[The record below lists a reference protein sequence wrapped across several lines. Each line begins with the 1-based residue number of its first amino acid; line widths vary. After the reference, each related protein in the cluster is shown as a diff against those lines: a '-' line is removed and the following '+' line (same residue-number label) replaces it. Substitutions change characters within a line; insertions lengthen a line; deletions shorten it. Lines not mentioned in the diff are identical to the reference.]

1 MIELLA
7 PAGSMD
13 ALRAAV
19 QNGANAVYLGCGAFN
34 ARQSAKNF
42 TIQSLAEAVK
52 YCHVRGV
59 AVHLTL
65 NTLVSDKEMTE
76 CIKLIRAAAECGVD
90 AFIVQDLGVVQLC
103 RRIAPSVPLHGSTQM
118 TVHSLPGVLLCAAW
132 GLSRVVLSREL
143 SREEIRYICTHSP
156 IEIEVFG
163 HGALCMSYS
172 GQCYL
177 SAAIGGRSGN
187 RGRCAQPC
195 RQCYGYSRREN
206 RYPLSLK
213 DNCLIAYLRELESM
227 GVASLKLE
235 GRMKRPEYVAVV
247 TDVYRRALNGEK
259 LTQEMMDALLMAFN
273 RQGFTD
279 GYYNGK
285 LGKDMFGIREDKG
298 DEAPWMREARQSYEG
313 AENPLVNVAMH
324 MVVRQGIS
332 SLVVLDPQGRRCA
345 ITGPAP
351 EVARTQEL
359 TLEQLESRLSKT
371 GGTPYRCVR
380 VTADITPG
388 LTLSAA
394 AINAMRRDV
403 LNQLTAVRS
412 RREERQILTLPKLHH
427 HKGAVD
433 APGYTVQV
441 TTREQITPKVLKMN
455 PEVLYVPL
463 HILAGDEAFTRQ
475 LSKLA
480 PVAAVLPRIVHDGQ
494 MGKLREDLRNVR
506 RWGVKEA
513 LVGNLGLMLPVRDAG
528 LEIRGDFGLNIYNSM
543 SMLSLQELELKS
555 AMLSFE
561 MTLPQVRDISKPIP
575 AELLAYG
582 RLPLM
587 VTENCLIRG
596 KTGECACHLASTKL
610 VDKTGAEFPVIRDG
624 ASCRSV
630 LLNGKKLNWLDRQK
644 DLSKLGLWAVR
655 LYFTTENGQEV
666 DRVLQSC
673 VSPIPFDPGA
683 CTRGLYLRGLD

>member
-19 QNGANAVYLGCGAFN
+19 QNGANAVYLGCGTFN
-34 ARQSAKNF
+34 ARQGAKNF
-42 TIQSLAEAVK
+42 TIQTLAEAVK

-59 AVHLTL
+59 QVHLTL
-65 NTLVSDKEMTE
+65 NTLVSDRETE
-76 CIKLIRAAAECGVD
+76 DCIKLINAAAEAGVD

-103 RRIAPSVPLHGSTQM
+103 RRIAPMVPLHGSTQM

-132 GLSRVVLSREL
+132 GMSRVVLSREL
-143 SREEIRYICTHSP
+143 NKEEIRYICKHSP
-156 IEIEVFG
+156 IEIEVFA

-213 DNCLIAYLRELESM
+213 DNCMVTYLRELEAM

-247 TDVYRRALNGEK
+247 TDVYRRALDDGK
-259 LTQEMMDALLMAFN
+259 VTQEMMDALLAAFN

-279 GYYNGK
+279 GYYMDK
-285 LGKDMFGIREDKG
+285 LGKDMFGIRDEKN

-313 AENPLVNVAMH
+313 AENPLVNVALH

-332 SLVVLDPQGRRCA
+332 GLTVVDPDGRRC
-345 ITGPAP
+345 TVSGPVP
-351 EVARTQEL
+351 EVARTQEI
-359 TLEQLESRLSKT
+359 TFEQLESRLSKT

-380 VTADITPG
+380 VTADIDRG

-394 AINAMRRDV
+394 AINAMRRDA
-403 LNQLTAVRS
+403 LNQLTALRS
-412 RREERQILTLPKLHH
+412 RKETRQMYTMPKLQHVEGH
-427 HKGAVD
+427 RD
-433 APGYTVQV
+433 APGYTIAV

-455 PEVLYVPL
+455 PQVLYVPL
-463 HILAGDEAFTRQ
+463 HILAGDETFTRQ
-475 LSKLA
+475 LA
-480 PVAAVLPRIVHDGQ
+480 EAVRVAAVLPRIVHDGQ
-494 MGKLREDLRNVR
+494 MAKLREDMKKIR
-506 RWGVKEA
+506 RWGVEEV
-513 LVGNLGLMLPVRDAG
+513 LVGNLGLMLPAREAG
-528 LEIRGDFGLNIYNSM
+528 MQIRGDYGLNVFNSI
-543 SMLSLQELELKS
+543 SVLALKELELKS

-561 MTLPQVRDISKPIP
+561 MTLPQVRDVSKPIET
-575 AELLAYG
+575 ELLAYG

-587 VTENCLIRG
+587 ITENCLIRG
-596 KTGECACHLASTKL
+596 KTGECACHLSSTKL
-610 VDKTGAEFPVIRDG
+610 VDKTGAEFPVLRDG
-624 ASCRSV
+624 ATCRSV
-630 LLNGKKLNWLDRQK
+630 LFNGKKLNWLDRQK
-644 DLSKLGLWAVR
+644 DLSKLGLWAMR
-655 LYFTTENGQEV
+655 LYFTTENPQEV

-673 VSPIPFDPGA
+673 VVPVKFDPGA
-683 CTRGLYLRGLD
+683 CTRGLYLRGLE

>member
-1 MIELLA
+1 
-7 PAGSMD
+7 
-13 ALRAAV
+13 
-19 QNGANAVYLGCGAFN
+19 
-34 ARQSAKNF
+34 
-42 TIQSLAEAVK
+42 
-52 YCHVRGV
+52 
-59 AVHLTL
+59 
-65 NTLVSDKEMTE
+65 
-76 CIKLIRAAAECGVD
+76 
-90 AFIVQDLGVVQLC
+90 
-103 RRIAPSVPLHGSTQM
+103 
-118 TVHSLPGVLLCAAW
+118 
-132 GLSRVVLSREL
+132 
-143 SREEIRYICTHSP
+143 
-156 IEIEVFG
+156 
-163 HGALCMSYS
+163 
-172 GQCYL
+172 
-177 SAAIGGRSGN
+177 
-187 RGRCAQPC
+187 
-195 RQCYGYSRREN
+195 
-206 RYPLSLK
+206 
-213 DNCLIAYLRELESM
+213 
-227 GVASLKLE
+227 
-235 GRMKRPEYVAVV
+235 
-247 TDVYRRALNGEK
+247 
-259 LTQEMMDALLMAFN
+259 
-273 RQGFTD
+273 
-279 GYYNGK
+279 
-285 LGKDMFGIREDKG
+285 
-298 DEAPWMREARQSYEG
+298 
-313 AENPLVNVAMH
+313 
-324 MVVRQGIS
+324 
-332 SLVVLDPQGRRCA
+332 
-345 ITGPAP
+345 
-351 EVARTQEL
+351 
-359 TLEQLESRLSKT
+359 
-371 GGTPYRCVR
+371 
-380 VTADITPG
+380 
-388 LTLSAA
+388 
-394 AINAMRRDV
+394 
-403 LNQLTAVRS
+403 
-412 RREERQILTLPKLHH
+412 
-427 HKGAVD
+427 
-433 APGYTVQV
+433 
-441 TTREQITPKVLKMN
+441 MN
-455 PEVLYVPL
+455 PEALYVPL

-513 LVGNLGLMLPVRDAG
+513 LVGNLGLMLPARDAG

>member
-52 YCHVRGV
+52 YCHIRGV

-65 NTLVSDKEMTE
+65 NTLVSDKETEE
-76 CIKLIRAAAECGVD
+76 CIKLIQAASECGVD
-90 AFIVQDLGVVQLC
+90 AFIVQDLGVMQLC
-103 RRIAPSVPLHGSTQM
+103 RRIAPDVPVHGSTQM
-118 TVHSLPGVLLCAAW
+118 TVHSLSGVLLCAAW

-143 SREEIRYICTHSP
+143 NREEIRYICKHSP

-213 DNCLIAYLRELESM
+213 DNCLVSYLRELEAM
-227 GVASLKLE
+227 GVASLKME
-235 GRMKRPEYVAVV
+235 GRMKRPEYVAVI
-247 TDVYRRALNGEK
+247 TNVYRRALDGEPVTK
-259 LTQEMMDALLMAFN
+259 EMMDALLMAFN

-279 GYYNGK
+279 GYYTGK
-285 LGKDMFGIREDKG
+285 LGKEMFGIREEKS
-298 DEAPWMREARQSYEG
+298 DEAPWMRQARQSYEG
-313 AENPLVNVAMH
+313 TENPLVNVAMH
-324 MVVRQGIS
+324 MVVRPEIS
-332 SLVVLDPQGRRCA
+332 NLTVLDPEGRRCTV
-345 ITGPAP
+345 TGPAP
-351 EVARTQEL
+351 EQARTQPL
-359 TLEQLESRLSKT
+359 TLEQLESRLPKT

-380 VTADITPG
+380 VTADLTPG

-394 AINAMRRDV
+394 AINALRRDA

-412 RREERQILTLPKLHH
+412 RRPERQSQSMPKLHQ
-427 HKGAVD
+427 HKGIQE

-441 TTREQITPKVLKMN
+441 TTREQITAKVLKMN
-455 PEVLYVPL
+455 PLALYVPL
-463 HILAGDEAFTRQ
+463 HILVADEAFTRQ
-475 LSKLA
+475 LSKLV
-480 PVAAVLPRIVHDGQ
+480 PVTAVLPRIVHDGQ
-494 MGKLREDLRNVR
+494 MTKLKEDLRLVR
-506 RWGVKEA
+506 QCGVQAA
-513 LVGNLGLMLPVRDAG
+513 LVGNLGLMLPVREAG
-528 LEIRGDFGLNIYNSM
+528 LEIRGDFGLNIYNSV
-543 SMLSLQELELKS
+543 SMLTLQELEVRS

-561 MTLPQVRDISKPIP
+561 MTLPQVRDISKPVP

-596 KTGECACHLASTKL
+596 KSGECACHLGQTKL

-624 ASCRSV
+624 NSCRSV

-644 DLSKLGLWAVR
+644 DLGKLGLWAVR
-655 LYFTTENGQEV
+655 LYFTTENPQEV

-673 VSPIPFDPGA
+673 VTPTPFDPGA
-683 CTRGLYLRGLD
+683 CTRGLYLRGLE

>member
-19 QNGANAVYLGCGAFN
+19 QNGANAVYLGCGSFN

-42 TIQSLAEAVK
+42 TVQSLAEAVR

-65 NTLVSDKEMTE
+65 NTLVSDREME
-76 CIKLIRAAAECGVD
+76 DCVKLIRAAAECGVD

-103 RRIAPSVPLHGSTQM
+103 RRIAPMVAVHGSTQM

-132 GLSRVVLSREL
+132 GLTRVVLSREL
-143 SREEIRYICTHSP
+143 SREEIRYICKHSP

-213 DNCLIAYLRELESM
+213 DNCLIPYLRELEDM

-247 TDVYRRALNGEK
+247 TNVYRKALDGNRVTK
-259 LTQEMMDALLMAFN
+259 DMTDALLAAFN

-279 GYYNGK
+279 GYYAGQ
-285 LGKDMFGIREDKG
+285 LGGTMFGIREDKG
-298 DEAPWMREARQSYEG
+298 EEEGWMRAARQSYEG
-313 AENPLVNVAMH
+313 IENPLVDVAMH
-324 MVVRQGIS
+324 VTVRPGLS
-332 SLVVLDPQGRRCA
+332 SLTVLDPDGHRC
-345 ITGPAP
+345 TVLGPEP

-359 TLEQLESRLSKT
+359 TKEQLQMRLSKT
-371 GGTPYRCVR
+371 GGTPYHCIRF
-380 VTADITPG
+380 TAELTPG
-388 LTLSAA
+388 LTISAA
-394 AINAMRRDV
+394 GINAMRRDA
-403 LNQLTAVRS
+403 LNQLTALRS
-412 RREERQILTLPKLHH
+412 RKESRQLMPLPRVQRFKGPKEE
-427 HKGAVD
+427 
-433 APGYTVQV
+433 PGYTVQV
-441 TTREQITPKVLKMN
+441 TTKEQITAKMLKMN
-455 PEVLYVPL
+455 PAVLYVPL
-463 HILAGDEAFTRQ
+463 HILAAEEAFTRQ
-475 LSKLA
+475 LCRA
-480 PVAAVLPRIVHDGQ
+480 VRVAAVLPRIVHDGQ
-494 MGKLREDLRNVR
+494 MAKLKESLRLVR
-506 RWGVKEA
+506 TWGVKEA
-513 LVGNLGLMLPVRDAG
+513 LVGNLGLMLPVREAG
-528 LEIRGDFGLNIYNSM
+528 LTIRGDFGLNIYNSM
-543 SMLSLQELELKS
+543 SMIALQELEVKS
-555 AMLSFE
+555 ATLSFE
-561 MTLPQVRDISKPIP
+561 MTLPQIRDVSKNLPT
-575 AELLAYG
+575 ELLAYG
-582 RLPLM
+582 RMPLM

-596 KTGECACHLASTKL
+596 KSGECACHLAATKL

-624 ASCRSV
+624 NSCRSV

-655 LYFTTENGQEV
+655 LYFTTENSQEV
-666 DRVLQSC
+666 DRVIQSC
-673 VSPIPFDPGA
+673 VVPVPFDPGA